1 MRIATL
7 EEAQKLYDVLD
18 NIIGVF
24 REKNMP
30 SAGVKFYQKKKA
42 DFLEQ
47 VMREIPATYWFQG
60 GGCASLTLNFDS
72 TGFYVTSDR
81 DDTRT
86 TNALDKV
93 NTALRKLKLTYL

>member
-18 NIIGVF
+18 NTIGVF

-47 VMREIPATYWFQG
+47 VMKEIPVTYWFQG

-72 TGFYVTSDR
+72 TGFHVTSDR

-86 TNALDKV
+86 ANALEKV

>member
-18 NIIGVF
+18 NTIGVF

-30 SAGVKFYQKKKA
+30 PAGIKFHDKKKD

-72 TGFYVTSDR
+72 TGFHVTSDR

-86 TNALDKV
+86 ANALEKV